1 MKLTS
6 TRSLFSSTL
15 GLVLSLFIFAGC
27 HAHHH
32 GHNHA
37 HNENNSESQ
46 EGLTESEREAMQLQA
61 SKSGV
66 LNAGQK
72 SVWCSEFPKSS
83 VCN

>member
-1 MKLTS
+1 MNLINQKN
-6 TRSLFSSTL
+6 
-15 GLVLSLFIFAGC
+15 LFINILGFVICILILLGC

-46 EGLTESEREAMQLQA
+46 KGLTENEREAMQMHA

-72 SVWCSEFPKSS
+72 SAWCSEFPKSS